1 MTRKMIV
8 NAVDPEEIRI
18 AILSDGRLEDFD
30 IETRGSEK
38 NKGNIYKARVVDVEP
53 SLNAA
58 FVDYGA
64 EKQGFLTAGDVDP
77 RLLGKATGSRPG
89 IDELLKPGQEIL
101 VQITKDEVAAK
112 GAVLT
117 TYLSIAGRYLVLTPD
132 SRHHGVSRKIDDEGA
147 REAMLAAVNS
157 LDVPQHMGVILRT
170 AGRDRSRIEMARD
183 LKVLLRLWESIYEEA
198 NGAKAPSLLFKEQ
211 DVVIRALRDYFTAD
225 IDEVVVDNDDAFD
238 RAAEYMHMV
247 MPRYKSVL
255 SRYVERRPIFHHYRI
270 EQQLDALFSPKV
282 ELASGASIV
291 IEPTEAMVSIDVNS
305 GKQKT
310 GDHEE
315 TALQTN
321 MEAAVEVARQ
331 LRLRDLGGIVVI
343 DFIDMNVRKNQARVE
358 RALKIVCRKDK
369 ARIKIG
375 RISRNGTLEL
385 TRQRIRISIGASVFR
400 SCHVC
405 HGTGRILNPA
415 SHAAA
420 VFRRLVDRASR
431 GDLLS
436 AAVRLESEAANILR
450 TERWESVQ
458 ELEGLY
464 NIRVDVQPVASMHPG
479 NDDFTFETNPD
490 AKASNLPAP
499 NFGPAPIPED
509 LRAEIEAAEEELQ
522 RQEEAEFGD
531 LLADDEAT
539 PANKYD
545 AEEEDEDR
553 DQAGRKRRGRRS
565 GAREKKDP
573 LDIPSFEMVDPKSLG
588 LRKRKTHRSRTDAR
602 EPEDTTAVA
611 GEPSTGKKRRRRRR
625 PRGGDKS
632 PRVGQAGA
640 AERGASAAQ
649 PAKKRGFFSWL
660 FGKK

>member
-8 NAVDPEEIRI
+8 NAVDPEEVRI

-77 RLLGKATGSRPG
+77 RLLGKAKGNRAG
-89 IDELLKPGQEIL
+89 INELVTPGQEII
-101 VQITKDEVAAK
+101 VQIAKDEVGSK
-112 GAVLT
+112 GAVLS
-117 TYLSIAGRYLVLTPD
+117 TYLSLAGRYLVLTPD
-132 SRHHGVSRKIDDEGA
+132 SRQHGVSRKIDDDDT
-147 REAMLAAVNS
+147 RQAMRAAVNS
-157 LDVPQHMGVILRT
+157 LDVPEHMGIILRT
-170 AGRDRSRIEMARD
+170 AGRDRTRIEMARD
-183 LKVLLRLWESIYEEA
+183 LKVLLQLWQSINDEA
-198 NGAKAPSLLFKEQ
+198 DGAKAPSLLFKEQ

-225 IDEVVVDNDDAFD
+225 VDEVVLDNDEAFD

-255 SRYVERRPIFHHYRI
+255 SRYVERRPIFHHYKI
-270 EQQLDALFSPKV
+270 ETQLDALFSPRV
-282 ELASGASIV
+282 ELKTGASIV
-291 IEPTEAMVSIDVNS
+291 IEPTEALVSIDVNS

-321 MEAAVEVARQ
+321 MEAAIEVARQ

-343 DFIDMNVRKNQARVE
+343 DFIDMNIRKNQARVE
-358 RALKIVCRKDK
+358 RAVKVVCRKDK

-385 TRQRIRISIGASVFR
+385 TRQRIRTSIGASVFHR
-400 SCHVC
+400 CPVC
-405 HGTGRILNPA
+405 KGTGRILNPA

-436 AAVRLESEAANILR
+436 ATVKLESEAANILR
-450 TERWESVQ
+450 TERWESIQ

-464 NIRVDVQPVASMHPG
+464 NIRIDINPVSNMAPG
-479 NDDFTFETNPD
+479 TDDFSFESNPD
-490 AKASNLPAP
+490 AKAISLPTP

-509 LRAEIEAAEEELQ
+509 LRAEIEAAEAELRKQEDEE
-522 RQEEAEFGD
+522 FSD
-531 LLADDEAT
+531 LADVD
-539 PANKYD
+539 
-545 AEEEDEDR
+545 DEDSDTR
-553 DQAGRKRRGRRS
+553 EQDADETRSRGRNRN
-565 GAREKKDP
+565 RQDRPRTKDP
-573 LDIPSFEMVDPKSLG
+573 LDMPSFEMIDPKSLG
-588 LRKRKTHRSRTDAR
+588 LRKKKPRKSRPDSRRKDGVIAETYA
-602 EPEDTTAVA
+602 E
-611 GEPSTGKKRRRRRR
+611 GSKKRRRRS
-625 PRGGDKS
+625 RGGRGRDKS
-632 PRVGQAGA
+632 DQVRQPGR
-640 AERGASAAQ
+640 RGASAGKQAPEQ
-649 PAKKRGFFSWL
+649 APQKQGFFSWL